1 MLVVKPSVHCA
12 KGFGSARAVLEE
24 ETMKCLFLKG
34 RYMLSC
40 SARREVYVPSIFE
53 LGEYCKSTRYKV
65 CPFYCAAQDEGSL
78 FSMSDEIMPFDEI
91 IPKGVNC

>member
-1 MLVVKPSVHCA
+1 
-12 KGFGSARAVLEE
+12 
-24 ETMKCLFLKG
+24 MKCLFLKG

-65 CPFYCAAQDEGSL
+65 CPFYCAAQDEGPL
-78 FSMSDEIMPFDEI
+78 FSMSDEMMPFDEFI
-91 IPKGVNC
+91 RKGVNC